1 MKDSAAGVDDLGST
15 GGILGQLGFS
25 GCVRLPTHV
34 DAERIAAELAR
45 LPAGAW
51 TTNDRDPFV
60 HSDVHSIHALG
71 ERRGRIVVHTD
82 DLPVLAS
89 LPALRE
95 AVRADL
101 PGNPRRVVVAR
112 LPPGGFIP
120 RHTDFP
126 GFYTD
131 TIRLSICITSDA
143 GVRLHCAGYWYTM
156 QPGEVWAVGNLAP
169 HAVVH
174 RGQLPRIHAIV
185 DVEPDEAL
193 LALVRAGDADLGAV
207 DTSAELRLRLR
218 TWLRSVRA
226 RTPFAAARP
235 NAGRLS

>member
-1 MKDSAAGVDDLGST
+1 MNDSAAGVGNLAAT
-15 GGILGQLGFS
+15 GGILGRLGFS
-25 GCVRLPTHV
+25 GCVRLQTHV

-45 LPAGAW
+45 LPDGAW
-51 TTNDRDPFV
+51 TTGDRDPFL
-60 HSDVHSIHALG
+60 HTDVHSVHVLG
-71 ERRGRIVVHTD
+71 ERRGRVVVHTD

-89 LPALRE
+89 LPTLRE
-95 AVRADL
+95 AVRAGL

-112 LPPGGFIP
+112 LPPGGLIP

-143 GVRLHCAGYWYTM
+143 GVRLHCAGCWYTM

-174 RGQLPRIHAIV
+174 RGHLPRIHAIA

-193 LALVRAGDADLGAV
+193 LALVRTGDADLGAV
-207 DTSAELRLRLR
+207 DTAAELRLRLR
-218 TWLRSVRA
+218 TWLRGVRA
-226 RTPFAAARP
+226 RTPFAAARSR
-235 NAGRLS
+235 AGRLS